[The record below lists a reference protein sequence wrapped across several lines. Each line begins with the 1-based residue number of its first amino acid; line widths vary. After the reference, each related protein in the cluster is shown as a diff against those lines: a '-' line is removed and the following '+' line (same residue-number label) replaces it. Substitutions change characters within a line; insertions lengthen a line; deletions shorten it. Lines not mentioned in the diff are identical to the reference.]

1 MSFKQFI
8 FESGISNYNDIT
20 FKIVGNKAYMDDR
33 GGGIVNEKPNEYT
46 SAVFCLKDSKNGT
59 WWVKEILPWQRFAE
73 TPKDQNWRII
83 QQPSWYKRE
92 KGGYKRGV
100 ERNDFRR
107 KIEREL
113 VPKLIKHYEL
123 TQGLKGSA
131 KDTWEDILS

>member
-33 GGGIVNEKPNEYT
+33 RGEIVNEKPNEYCST
-46 SAVFCLKDSKNGT
+46 VFCLKDSKNGT
-59 WWVKEILPWQRFAE
+59 WWVKEILPWQRFTAIE
-73 TPKDQNWRII
+73 QNWRII
-83 QQPSWYKRE
+83 QEPSWFKRE
-92 KGGYKRGV
+92 RGGYKRV
-100 ERNDFRR
+100 AERGNFRR
-107 KIEREL
+107 KIERVI